1 MGENIFDSFGNFLG
15 ISYTSNERKRDK
27 YQSLYSSLNSKITK
41 ASDEI
46 DKADGR
52 FNRCC
57 SYGNPETTGEPGTVY
72 ATAKQN
78 LDDDYRTI
86 KERLEQRLSEAQS
99 AKSTAYQKY
108 SHYKSMADAENPY

>member
-1 MGENIFDSFGNFLG
+1 MQKTLNRLLYYNFITLSYRKLHLDGQGPLNIFTSDKELG
-15 ISYTSNERKRDK
+15 
-27 YQSLYSSLNSKITK
+27 KIRNINQEK
-41 ASDEI
+41 
-46 DKADGR
+46 GR

-108 SHYKSMADAENPY
+108 SHYKSMADAESPY